1 MEIAALEAQITELVG
16 HLNSANHR
24 LLTLLAEF
32 DRRKGWADCATQSCA
47 HWLNWKCGINIG
59 AAREKVRVAHALTSL
74 PKISAAMERG
84 ELSYSKVRAITRVAD
99 ASTEDLLLSIA
110 LHGTAHHV
118 ETTVRCFRR
127 AQQTQELSRETRQQA
142 ARHVT
147 CMYDDDGSLIIK
159 ASLPAET
166 GALFLKALNA
176 AAEAAFQ
183 ERRNVSAETSA
194 ASQNADAARKSA
206 ATDCPTPG
214 EMPMY
219 GARQ

>member
-1 MEIAALEAQITELVG
+1 MKPSRRPLRENPTFLPYPASPMEIATLEAEITQLVG

-32 DRRKGWADCATQSCA
+32 DHRKGWADCATQSCA

-59 AAREKVRVAHALTSL
+59 AAREKVRVAHALTLL

-127 AQQTQELSRETRQQA
+127 AQ
-142 ARHVT
+142 
-147 CMYDDDGSLIIK
+147 
-159 ASLPAET
+159 
-166 GALFLKALNA
+166 
-176 AAEAAFQ
+176 
-183 ERRNVSAETSA
+183 RNVPVRRRWLTHHQGIA
-194 ASQNADAARKSA
+194 AGGNRRLVLEGAQRSGRCGVSGA
-206 ATDCPTPG
+206 ATRFRGNVRRRLRSSHAGRDADVRHAAG
-214 EMPMY
+214 
-219 GARQ
+219 